1 MFHFEL
7 EKSWFVHLDSWVWL
21 RGPYFAS
28 YFFLIWEQSFILHHQ
43 PPGEVLDFHPESS
56 ISTFPSRW
64 VLEPSRHF
72 RRKPQRMK
80 SKNIYLQSL
89 RNPNTWQKANRSPC
103 LCAWLIKWFLIN
115 LFNMFK
121 VWGENTSRAS
131 PWNNCKGDG
140 GGGMYLKEAFL
151 TVPHPITQRPP
162 TILVSAW
169 LFS

>member
-21 RGPYFAS
+21 RDPYFTS

-43 PPGEVLDFHPESS
+43 PPGEVLDFHPVTS

-89 RNPNTWQKANRSPC
+89 RNPNTWLRANRSPC
-103 LCAWLIKWFLIN
+103 LHAWLINWFIIEVQSLHISPIYYSRPLFIIKW
-115 LFNMFK
+115 
-121 VWGENTSRAS
+121 R
-131 PWNNCKGDG
+131 D
-140 GGGMYLKEAFL
+140 L
-151 TVPHPITQRPP
+151 TRLSLRF
-162 TILVSAW
+162 ILSCIFDVLWSSDQM
-169 LFS
+169 LNR